1 MPFAAHLTAVNLSS
15 QSIEST
21 TDKLRVG
28 VMDSLSLSEKL
39 KKHRVY
45 TLQSFSREL
54 QTTLHLFEP
63 TQRRLT
69 GYLASDSTG
78 AVSADGDPG
87 EVKINRNSF
96 DVCIANPHFPTEKK
110 CQIRI

>member
-1 MPFAAHLTAVNLSS
+1 MVQERCWFQHIGRKNLNRDITDVAVLHKNFVENEISGLDIMPFAAHLTAVNLSS

-45 TLQSFSREL
+45 TLQSFSENYKQL
-54 QTTLHLFEP
+54 YT
-63 TQRRLT
+63 
-69 GYLASDSTG
+69 YLNQHKED
-78 AVSADGDPG
+78 
-87 EVKINRNSF
+87 
-96 DVCIANPHFPTEKK
+96 
-110 CQIRI
+110 